1 MALENLQDAT
11 IGFIG
16 LGKMG
21 HPMALN
27 VIKAGHEV
35 IVYNRSKQKTQAHAD
50 AGGRVT
56 ESIAELS
63 AASDIVITMI
73 SDDDA
78 LQWVALEDDV
88 IANMQRA
95 DIFIDMSTVSPAASI
110 KVGDATRQKNI
121 AYLRSPVNGS
131 VVQAADGILVIL
143 CSGPRASFDF
153 IHPLFEIMGDRI
165 FYLGEAEQAR
175 YLKLAI
181 NTMIGISSSMMG
193 EALAFGEA
201 GGLDWDTMIEVIA
214 SSAVGSPVVNYKAE
228 ALKNRDFLHLLS
240 QPAKWRKTLTLPWT
254 LPKIITSRCPLHLL
268 YASIGAPRSALD
280 GATEFFAYVEM
291 LEDMA
296 GLKIELGHTLAN
308 TPPTVLVIKVLAGAV
323 YLPWYSDYLKKSALE
338 HSASLKIGASSIL

>member
-27 VIKAGHEV
+27 LIKAGHEV
-35 IVYNRSKQKTQAHAD
+35 MVYNRSREKTQAHAD
-50 AGGRVT
+50 AGGRVA

-78 LQWVALEDDV
+78 LHGVALEDDGV
-88 IANMQRA
+88 IANMA
-95 DIFIDMSTVSPAASI
+95 EGGIFIDMSTVSPAASI

-143 CSGPRASFDF
+143 SSGPRASFDF

-165 FYLGEAEQAR
+165 FYLGEEEQAR

-201 GGLDWDTMIEVIA
+201 GGLDWNTMIEVIA
-214 SSAVGSPVVNYKAE
+214 SSAVGSPVVNYKVE
-228 ALKNRDFLHLLS
+228 ALKNRDFT
-240 QPAKWRKTLTLPWT
+240 PAFTARQMAKDFDLALDTAKNNHIPM
-254 LPKIITSRCPLHLL
+254 PITSSVRQHWS
-268 YASIGAPRSALD
+268 AMIGTGRGD
-280 GATEFFAYVEM
+280 QDFFAYVEM

-296 GLKIELGHTLAN
+296 GLK
-308 TPPTVLVIKVLAGAV
+308 K
-323 YLPWYSDYLKKSALE
+323 
-338 HSASLKIGASSIL
+338 

>member
-27 VIKAGHEV
+27 LIKADHEV
-35 IVYNRSKQKTQAHAD
+35 VVYNRSREKTQAHAD
-50 AGGRVT
+50 AGGRVA

-78 LQWVALEDDV
+78 LHGVALEDDGV
-88 IANMQRA
+88 IANMA
-95 DIFIDMSTVSPAASI
+95 EGGIFIDMSTVSPAASI

-143 CSGPRASFDF
+143 SSGPRASFDF

-165 FYLGEAEQAR
+165 FYLGEEEQAR

-181 NTMIGISSSMMG
+181 NTMIGISSSMVG

-214 SSAVGSPVVNYKAE
+214 SSAVGSPVVNYKVE
-228 ALKNRDFLHLLS
+228 ALKNRDFT
-240 QPAKWRKTLTLPWT
+240 PAFTARQMAKDFDLALDTAKNNHIPM
-254 LPKIITSRCPLHLL
+254 PITSSVRQHWS
-268 YASIGAPRSALD
+268 AMIGTGRGD
-280 GATEFFAYVEM
+280 QDFFAYVEM

-296 GLKIELGHTLAN
+296 GLK
-308 TPPTVLVIKVLAGAV
+308 K
-323 YLPWYSDYLKKSALE
+323 
-338 HSASLKIGASSIL
+338 

>member
-27 VIKAGHEV
+27 LIKGGHEV

-50 AGGRVT
+50 AGGRVA

-78 LQWVALEDDV
+78 LHGVALGDDGV
-88 IANMQRA
+88 IANMA
-95 DIFIDMSTVSPAASI
+95 EGGIFIDMSTVSPAVSI

-131 VVQAADGILVIL
+131 VVQAAGGILVIL
-143 CSGPRASFDF
+143 SSGPRASFDF

-165 FYLGEAEQAR
+165 FYLGEEEQAR

-214 SSAVGSPVVNYKAE
+214 SSAVGSPVVNYKVE
-228 ALKNRDFLHLLS
+228 ALKNRDFTPAFTAS
-240 QPAKWRKTLTLPWT
+240 QMAKDFDLALDTAKNNHIPM
-254 LPKIITSRCPLHLL
+254 PITSSVRQHWS
-268 YASIGAPRSALD
+268 AMIGTGRGD
-280 GATEFFAYVEM
+280 QDFFAYVEM

-296 GLKIELGHTLAN
+296 GLK
-308 TPPTVLVIKVLAGAV
+308 K
-323 YLPWYSDYLKKSALE
+323 
-338 HSASLKIGASSIL
+338 

>member
-27 VIKAGHEV
+27 LIKAGHE
-35 IVYNRSKQKTQAHAD
+35 IMVYNRSREKTQAHAD
-50 AGGRVT
+50 AGGRVA

-78 LQWVALEDDV
+78 LHGVALEDDGV
-88 IANMQRA
+88 IANMA
-95 DIFIDMSTVSPAASI
+95 EGGIFIDMSTVSPAASI
-110 KVGDATRQKNI
+110 KVRDATRQKNI

-143 CSGPRASFDF
+143 SSGPRASFDF
-153 IHPLFEIMGDRI
+153 IQPLFEIMGDRI
-165 FYLGEAEQAR
+165 FYLGEEEQAR

-214 SSAVGSPVVNYKAE
+214 SSAVGSPVVNYKVE
-228 ALKNRDFLHLLS
+228 ALKNRDFT
-240 QPAKWRKTLTLPWT
+240 PAFTARQMAKDFDLALDTAKNNHIPM
-254 LPKIITSRCPLHLL
+254 PITSSVRQHWS
-268 YASIGAPRSALD
+268 AMIGTGRGD
-280 GATEFFAYVEM
+280 QDFFAYVEM

-296 GLKIELGHTLAN
+296 GLK
-308 TPPTVLVIKVLAGAV
+308 K
-323 YLPWYSDYLKKSALE
+323 
-338 HSASLKIGASSIL
+338 

>member
-27 VIKAGHEV
+27 LIKGGHEV

-50 AGGRVT
+50 AGGRVA
-56 ESIAELS
+56 EGIAELS
-63 AASDIVITMI
+63 ATSNIVITMI

-78 LQWVALEDDV
+78 LHGVALGDDGV
-88 IANMQRA
+88 IANMA
-95 DIFIDMSTVSPAASI
+95 KGGIFIDMSTVSPAASI

-131 VVQAADGILVIL
+131 VVQAAGGILVIL
-143 CSGPRASFDF
+143 SSGPRASFDF

-165 FYLGEAEQAR
+165 FYLGEEEQAR

-214 SSAVGSPVVNYKAE
+214 SSAVGSPVVNYKVE
-228 ALKNRDFLHLLS
+228 ALKNRDFT
-240 QPAKWRKTLTLPWT
+240 PAFTARQMAKDFDLALDTAKNNHIPM
-254 LPKIITSRCPLHLL
+254 PITSSVRQHWS
-268 YASIGAPRSALD
+268 AMIGTGRGD
-280 GATEFFAYVEM
+280 QDFFAYVEM

-296 GLKIELGHTLAN
+296 GLK
-308 TPPTVLVIKVLAGAV
+308 K
-323 YLPWYSDYLKKSALE
+323 
-338 HSASLKIGASSIL
+338 

>member
-27 VIKAGHEV
+27 LIKGGHEV

-50 AGGRVT
+50 AGGRVA

-78 LQWVALEDDV
+78 LHGVALEDDGV
-88 IANMQRA
+88 IANMA
-95 DIFIDMSTVSPAASI
+95 EGGIFIDMSTVSPAASI

-143 CSGPRASFDF
+143 SSGPRASFDF

-165 FYLGEAEQAR
+165 FYLGEEEQAR

-214 SSAVGSPVVNYKAE
+214 SSAVGSPVVNYKVE
-228 ALKNRDFLHLLS
+228 ALKNRDFT
-240 QPAKWRKTLTLPWT
+240 PAFTARQMAKDFDLALDTAKNNHIPM
-254 LPKIITSRCPLHLL
+254 PITSSVRQHWS
-268 YASIGAPRSALD
+268 AMIGTGRGD
-280 GATEFFAYVEM
+280 QDFFAYVEM

-296 GLKIELGHTLAN
+296 GLK
-308 TPPTVLVIKVLAGAV
+308 K
-323 YLPWYSDYLKKSALE
+323 
-338 HSASLKIGASSIL
+338 

>member
-1 MALENLQDAT
+1 MTLENLQDAT

-27 VIKAGHEV
+27 LIKSGHEV

-50 AGGRVT
+50 AGGRVA

-73 SDDDA
+73 SDDEA
-78 LQWVALEDDV
+78 LHGVALGDDGV
-88 IANMQRA
+88 IANMA
-95 DIFIDMSTVSPAASI
+95 EGGIFIDMSTVSPAASI
-110 KVGDATRQKNI
+110 TVGDATRQKNI

-131 VVQAADGILVIL
+131 VVQAAGGILVIL
-143 CSGPRASFDF
+143 SSGPKASFDF

-165 FYLGEAEQAR
+165 FYLGEEEQAR

-214 SSAVGSPVVNYKAE
+214 SSAVGSPVVNYKVE
-228 ALKNRDFLHLLS
+228 ALKNRDFT
-240 QPAKWRKTLTLPWT
+240 PAFTARQMAKDFDLALDTAKNNHIPM
-254 LPKIITSRCPLHLL
+254 PITSSVRQHWS
-268 YASIGAPRSALD
+268 AMIGTGRGD
-280 GATEFFAYVEM
+280 QDFFAYVEM

-296 GLKIELGHTLAN
+296 GLK
-308 TPPTVLVIKVLAGAV
+308 K
-323 YLPWYSDYLKKSALE
+323 
-338 HSASLKIGASSIL
+338 

>member
-27 VIKAGHEV
+27 LIKAGHEV
-35 IVYNRSKQKTQAHAD
+35 MVYNRSRAKTQAHAD
-50 AGGRVT
+50 AGGRVA

-78 LQWVALEDDV
+78 LHGVALEDDGV
-88 IANMQRA
+88 IANMPE
-95 DIFIDMSTVSPAASI
+95 DGIFIDMSTVSPAASI

-143 CSGPRASFDF
+143 SSGPRASFDF

-165 FYLGEAEQAR
+165 FYLGEEEQAR

-214 SSAVGSPVVNYKAE
+214 SSAVGSPVVNYKVE
-228 ALKNRDFLHLLS
+228 ALKNRDFT
-240 QPAKWRKTLTLPWT
+240 PAFTARQMAKDFDLALDTAKNNHIPM
-254 LPKIITSRCPLHLL
+254 PITSSVRQHWS
-268 YASIGAPRSALD
+268 AMIGTGRGD
-280 GATEFFAYVEM
+280 QDFFAYVEM

-296 GLKIELGHTLAN
+296 GLK
-308 TPPTVLVIKVLAGAV
+308 K
-323 YLPWYSDYLKKSALE
+323 
-338 HSASLKIGASSIL
+338 

>member
-27 VIKAGHEV
+27 LIEGGHEV

-50 AGGRVT
+50 AGGRVA
-56 ESIAELS
+56 EGIAELS
-63 AASDIVITMI
+63 ATSNIVITMI

-78 LQWVALEDDV
+78 LHGVALGDDGV
-88 IANMQRA
+88 IANMA
-95 DIFIDMSTVSPAASI
+95 EGGIFIDMSTVSPAASI

-131 VVQAADGILVIL
+131 VVQAAGGLLVIL
-143 CSGPRASFDF
+143 SSGPRASFDF

-165 FYLGEAEQAR
+165 FYLGEEEQAR

-214 SSAVGSPVVNYKAE
+214 SSAVGSPVVNYKVE
-228 ALKNRDFLHLLS
+228 ALKNRDFT
-240 QPAKWRKTLTLPWT
+240 PAFTARQMAKDFDLALDTAKNNHIPM
-254 LPKIITSRCPLHLL
+254 PITSSVRQHWS
-268 YASIGAPRSALD
+268 AMIGTGRGD
-280 GATEFFAYVEM
+280 QDFFAYVEM

-296 GLKIELGHTLAN
+296 GLK
-308 TPPTVLVIKVLAGAV
+308 K
-323 YLPWYSDYLKKSALE
+323 
-338 HSASLKIGASSIL
+338 

>member
-27 VIKAGHEV
+27 LIKGGHEV

-50 AGGRVT
+50 AGGRVA

-63 AASDIVITMI
+63 AASNIVITMI

-78 LQWVALEDDV
+78 LHGVALGDDGV
-88 IANMQRA
+88 IANMA
-95 DIFIDMSTVSPAASI
+95 EGGIFIDMSTVSPAASI

-131 VVQAADGILVIL
+131 VVQAAGGILVIL
-143 CSGPRASFDF
+143 SSGPRASFDF

-165 FYLGEAEQAR
+165 FYLGEEEQAR

-214 SSAVGSPVVNYKAE
+214 SSAVGSPVINYKVE
-228 ALKNRDFLHLLS
+228 ALKNRDFT
-240 QPAKWRKTLTLPWT
+240 PAFTARQMAKDFDLALDTAKNNHIPM
-254 LPKIITSRCPLHLL
+254 PITSSVRQHW
-268 YASIGAPRSALD
+268 SAMISTGRGD
-280 GATEFFAYVEM
+280 QDFFAYVEM
-291 LEDMA
+291 LEEMA
-296 GLKIELGHTLAN
+296 GLK
-308 TPPTVLVIKVLAGAV
+308 K
-323 YLPWYSDYLKKSALE
+323 
-338 HSASLKIGASSIL
+338 

>member
-1 MALENLQDAT
+1 MALENLQNAT

-27 VIKAGHEV
+27 LIKAGHEV
-35 IVYNRSKQKTQAHAD
+35 MVYNRSRAKTQAHAD
-50 AGGRVT
+50 AGGRVA

-78 LQWVALEDDV
+78 LHGVALEDDGV
-88 IANMQRA
+88 IANMA
-95 DIFIDMSTVSPAASI
+95 EGGIFIDMSTVSPAASI

-143 CSGPRASFDF
+143 SSGPRASLDF

-165 FYLGEAEQAR
+165 FYLGEEEQAR

-201 GGLDWDTMIEVIA
+201 GGLDWNTMIEVIA
-214 SSAVGSPVVNYKAE
+214 SSAVGSPVVNYKVE
-228 ALKNRDFLHLLS
+228 ALKNRDFT
-240 QPAKWRKTLTLPWT
+240 PAFTARQMAKDFDLALDTAKNNHIPM
-254 LPKIITSRCPLHLL
+254 PITSSVRQHWS
-268 YASIGAPRSALD
+268 AMIGTGRGD
-280 GATEFFAYVEM
+280 QDFFAYVEM

-296 GLKIELGHTLAN
+296 GLK
-308 TPPTVLVIKVLAGAV
+308 K
-323 YLPWYSDYLKKSALE
+323 
-338 HSASLKIGASSIL
+338 

>member
-27 VIKAGHEV
+27 LIKAGHEV

-50 AGGRVT
+50 AGGRVA

-78 LQWVALEDDV
+78 LHGVALGDDGV
-88 IANMQRA
+88 IANMA
-95 DIFIDMSTVSPAASI
+95 EGGIFIDMSTVSPAASI

-131 VVQAADGILVIL
+131 VVQAAGGILVIL
-143 CSGPRASFDF
+143 CSGPKASFDF

-165 FYLGEAEQAR
+165 FYLGEEEQAR

-214 SSAVGSPVVNYKAE
+214 SSAVGSPVVNYKVE
-228 ALKNRDFLHLLS
+228 ALKNRDFT
-240 QPAKWRKTLTLPWT
+240 PAFTARQMAKDFDLALDTAKNNHIPM
-254 LPKIITSRCPLHLL
+254 PITSSVRQHWS
-268 YASIGAPRSALD
+268 AMIGTGRGD
-280 GATEFFAYVEM
+280 QDFFAYVEM

-296 GLKIELGHTLAN
+296 GLK
-308 TPPTVLVIKVLAGAV
+308 K
-323 YLPWYSDYLKKSALE
+323 
-338 HSASLKIGASSIL
+338 

>member
-27 VIKAGHEV
+27 LIKAGHEV
-35 IVYNRSKQKTQAHAD
+35 MVYNRSRQKTQAHAD
-50 AGGRVT
+50 AGGRVA

-78 LQWVALEDDV
+78 LHGVALEDDGV
-88 IANMQRA
+88 IANMA
-95 DIFIDMSTVSPAASI
+95 EGGIFIDMSTVSPAASI

-143 CSGPRASFDF
+143 CSGPKASFDF

-165 FYLGEAEQAR
+165 FYLGEEEQAR

-214 SSAVGSPVVNYKAE
+214 SSAVGSPVVNYKVE
-228 ALKNRDFLHLLS
+228 ALKNRDFT
-240 QPAKWRKTLTLPWT
+240 PAFTARQMAKDFDLALDTAKNNHIPM
-254 LPKIITSRCPLHLL
+254 PITSSVRQHWS
-268 YASIGAPRSALD
+268 AMIGTGRGD
-280 GATEFFAYVEM
+280 QDFFAYVEM

-296 GLKIELGHTLAN
+296 GLK
-308 TPPTVLVIKVLAGAV
+308 K
-323 YLPWYSDYLKKSALE
+323 
-338 HSASLKIGASSIL
+338 